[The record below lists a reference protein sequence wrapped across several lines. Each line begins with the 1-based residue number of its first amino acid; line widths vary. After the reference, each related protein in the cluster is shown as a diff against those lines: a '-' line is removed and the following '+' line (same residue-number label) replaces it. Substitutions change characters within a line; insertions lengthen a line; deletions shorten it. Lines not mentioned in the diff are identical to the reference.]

1 MIIMKTT
8 AICPTTVAFMF
19 IVKNPFVHPAYH
31 QFTVNCLLV
40 NVDYH
45 ELPPFQFNTVLMNT
59 IILVIE
65 SLYTFQLLLSRLDI
79 KSEIKPKTNKL

>member
-1 MIIMKTT
+1 MIIMKIT

-31 QFTVNCLLV
+31 QFTANHLLV

-45 ELPPFQFNTVLMNT
+45 EQPPIQFNIVLMNVWV
-59 IILVIE
+59 IKLVAIRCYHE
-65 SLYTFQLLLSRLDI
+65 YF
-79 KSEIKPKTNKL
+79 N

>member
-19 IVKNPFVHPAYH
+19 TAKNPFVHPAWR
-31 QFTVNCLLV
+31 QFTANRLLV

-45 ELPPFQFNTVLMNT
+45 EQPPFQFNIVLMNT
-59 IILVIE
+59 VIRVIE
-65 SLYTFQLLLSRLDI
+65 SLYAFQLLLSRLDI
-79 KSEIKPKTNKL
+79 KSEMKPKTNKL